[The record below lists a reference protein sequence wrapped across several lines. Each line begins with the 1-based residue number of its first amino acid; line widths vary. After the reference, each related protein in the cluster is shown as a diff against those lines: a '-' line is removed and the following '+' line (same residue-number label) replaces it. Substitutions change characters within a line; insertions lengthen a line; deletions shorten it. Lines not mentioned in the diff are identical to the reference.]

1 MEIEIRDKA
10 MWCGAARGCKGNTQ
24 RESKREGRRE
34 REKGREREGGRK
46 GGKWREVNDKNDG
59 NKNE

>member
-1 MEIEIRDKA
+1 

-24 RESKREGRRE
+24 RESKREGGRE